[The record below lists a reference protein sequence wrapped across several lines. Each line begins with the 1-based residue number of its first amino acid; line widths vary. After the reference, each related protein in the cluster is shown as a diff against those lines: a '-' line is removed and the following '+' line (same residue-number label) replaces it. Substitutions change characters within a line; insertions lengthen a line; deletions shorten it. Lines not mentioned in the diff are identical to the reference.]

1 MRELQ
6 RVGQKEHIQFL
17 RQKHTTT
24 NSEEWF
30 NKQILPNIPQN
41 LVIILDNA
49 TYHNKQ
55 KDKPPTAA
63 SRKKGKK
70 KVGQPHKREGNQED
84 VTGKG
89 MPAST
94 EATVLMD
101 EAAEYHRHVVLSV
114 KGDVAKQN
122 ENFNLKENEQ
132 LTPEGFTHTARNYC
146 RLVVDIENK
155 QYIEEEE
162 IIEDT
167 VEEKRIEFGEEG
179 DSDDDSDGD
188 ETN

>member
-1 MRELQ
+1 M
-6 RVGQKEHIQFL
+6 
-17 RQKHTTT
+17 
-24 NSEEWF
+24 
-30 NKQILPNIPQN
+30 
-41 LVIILDNA
+41 
-49 TYHNKQ
+49 
-55 KDKPPTAA
+55 
-63 SRKKGKK
+63 
-70 KVGQPHKREGNQED
+70 VGQPHKREINQED

-146 RLVVDIENK
+146 SG
-155 QYIEEEE
+155 Y
-162 IIEDT
+162 
-167 VEEKRIEFGEEG
+167 
-179 DSDDDSDGD
+179 
-188 ETN
+188 